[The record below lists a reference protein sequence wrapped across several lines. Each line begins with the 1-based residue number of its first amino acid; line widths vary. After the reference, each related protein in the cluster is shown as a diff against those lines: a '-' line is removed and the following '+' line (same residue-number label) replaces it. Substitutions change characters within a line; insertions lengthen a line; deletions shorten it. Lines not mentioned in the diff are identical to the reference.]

1 MSNVGAAVMNNE
13 ADENGYEANNEENGY
28 EEGGGF
34 FMFSDEDEKAFV
46 TGEKDF
52 YNAFEEALADTYDCR
67 SYLLRL
73 TSYFWEQFIH
83 SFEHLCYLFKGLSLN
98 ASKH

>member
-1 MSNVGAAVMNNE
+1 MAA
-13 ADENGYEANNEENGY
+13 A
-28 EEGGGF
+28 
-34 FMFSDEDEKAFV
+34 KALIDYFHSV
-46 TGEKDF
+46 NS
-52 YNAFEEALADTYDCR
+52 YSYSEEALADTYDCR

-98 ASKH
+98 ASQH